1 MERIIII
8 IVFAFTT
15 LAIKAQNPNI
25 ESINRFSFKILE
37 QVNKGNEN
45 CFYSPFSIFGALS
58 MTYAGAGENTKLEM
72 EQVLELTS
80 KENIHQ
86 SFKQLTDAFALEREI
101 SFLSSNSFWVQKN
114 IKIEKKY
121 TELLHKF
128 YAAKIENVNF
138 VQDNDREKTRLQIND
153 QVEKDTKGNLKDFI
167 PKGIIQES
175 TLMLII
181 NAVYFNAQ
189 WNTEF
194 PEEKITSE
202 KFHTSSGDST
212 DCKMMYQLIETGYY
226 EDEQVQVLELPYQGN
241 KASMIL
247 FLPKEPSKKGSDF
260 FNFDSYSKVLPT
272 LKQRPVEVSIPKFR
286 LETSYELSESLVKM
300 GMKSAFAPG
309 ADFSGITGSKGL
321 ILDKVLHKSV
331 VDVSEKGTEASS
343 ATAVISMRSTK
354 IGQEPV
360 KFNANRPFYFIIK
373 QNPGNMILF
382 MGYLAK
388 P

>member
-1 MERIIII
+1 MQQ
-8 IVFAFTT
+8 V
-15 LAIKAQNPNI
+15 
-25 ESINRFSFKILE
+25 LE
-37 QVNKGNEN
+37 LKGNEN
-45 CFYSPFSIFGALS
+45 A
-58 MTYAGAGENTKLEM
+58 
-72 EQVLELTS
+72 
-80 KENIHQ
+80 HQ
-86 SFKQLTDAFALEREI
+86 NFKQLTEAFALEREI

-114 IKIEKKY
+114 MKIDKKY

-138 VQDNDREKTRLQIND
+138 VQDNDREKTRLLIND

-181 NAVYFNAQ
+181 NAVYFNAM

-194 PEEKITSE
+194 PEEKITRE

-260 FNFDSYSKVLPT
+260 FNFNSYSKVLPT
-272 LKQRPVEVSIPKFR
+272 LKQRPVEISIPKFR
-286 LETSYELSESLVKM
+286 LETSYELSETLVKM